1 MIRARVTL
9 KKDNVLLLE
18 ILEVPEESFIFEHEG
33 FYLKA
38 GSFTQIEGLS
48 IFLPQLSIFLPHPDE
63 EDENKWRTFVDFK
76 NNRAT
81 AHMWL
86 DKIVKTLRA
95 YNDQFDF

>member
-18 ILEVPEESFIFEHEG
+18 ILEVPEESFVFEHEG

-38 GSFTQIEGLS
+38 GSFTQIAG
-48 IFLPQLSIFLPHPDE
+48 LSIFLPHPDE

-76 NNRAT
+76 NDRAT
-81 AHMWL
+81 ARMWL

>member
-18 ILEVPEESFIFEHEG
+18 ILEVPEESFVFEHEG

-38 GSFTQIEGLS
+38 GSFTQIAG
-48 IFLPQLSIFLPHPDE
+48 LSIFLPHPDE

-76 NNRAT
+76 NDRAT

>member
-9 KKDNVLLLE
+9 KKNNVLLLE
-18 ILEVPEESFIFEHEG
+18 ILEVPEESFVFEHEG
-33 FYLKA
+33 FYLKT
-38 GSFTQIEGLS
+38 GSFTQISGV
-48 IFLPQLSIFLPHPDE
+48 SIFLPHPDE

-76 NNRAT
+76 NERTT

>member
-18 ILEVPEESFIFEHEG
+18 ILEVPEESFVFEHEG

-38 GSFTQIEGLS
+38 GSFTQIAGLS
-48 IFLPQLSIFLPHPDE
+48 ILLPHPDE

-76 NNRAT
+76 NDRAT

>member
-9 KKDNVLLLE
+9 KKNNVLLLE
-18 ILEVPEESFIFEHEG
+18 ILAVPEESFVFAHEG
-33 FYLKA
+33 FYLKT
-38 GSFTQIEGLS
+38 GSFTQIVGV
-48 IFLPQLSIFLPHPDE
+48 SIFLPHHVE

-76 NNRAT
+76 NDRAT

-86 DKIVKTLRA
+86 DRIVGILRA

>member
-9 KKDNVLLLE
+9 KKNNVLLLE
-18 ILEVPEESFIFEHEG
+18 ILAIPEESFVFAHEG
-33 FYLKA
+33 FFLKT
-38 GSFTQIEGLS
+38 GSFTQIAGGS
-48 IFLPQLSIFLPHPDE
+48 IFLPPPDE

-76 NNRAT
+76 NDRAT

>member
-9 KKDNVLLLE
+9 KKDNTLLLE
-18 ILEVPEESFIFEHEG
+18 ILDLPEESVVFEHEG
-33 FYLKA
+33 FYLKT
-38 GSFTQIEGLS
+38 GSFTQISGAS
-48 IFLPQLSIFLPHPDE
+48 IFLPPPDE

-76 NNRAT
+76 NDRAT

>member
-9 KKDNVLLLE
+9 KKNNVLLLE
-18 ILEVPEESFIFEHEG
+18 ILEVPEESFVFEHEG

-38 GSFTQIEGLS
+38 GSFTQIAG
-48 IFLPQLSIFLPHPDE
+48 LSIFLPHPDE

-76 NNRAT
+76 IDRAT
-81 AHMWL
+81 AHTWL
-86 DKIVKTLRA
+86 DKIVGILRA

>member
-9 KKDNVLLLE
+9 KKNNVLLLE
-18 ILEVPEESFIFEHEG
+18 ILEVPEESFVFEHEG

-38 GSFTQIEGLS
+38 GSFTQIAG
-48 IFLPQLSIFLPHPDE
+48 LSIFLPHPDE

-76 NNRAT
+76 NDRAT